1 MCKCHLYLLVGFL
14 YIKFLFG
21 HKLVLVIYQA
31 VMAIRPQLLKYYLTL
46 WMLVQ
51 KWGDVGESI
60 FNLHMH
66 GLAFWPGPPRGS
78 SQSHGTSLAIPT
90 NWDAMMQRSGI
101 GPWEVKSHGLYNGT
115 YI

>member
-1 MCKCHLYLLVGFL
+1 MGVCKCHLYLLVGFL

-21 HKLVLVIYQA
+21 HKLDLVFYQA

-66 GLAFWPGPPRGS
+66 RLAFRQVPPGGT
-78 SQSHGTSLAIPT
+78 SQSHGISLAIPM

-101 GPWEVKSHGLYNGT
+101 GP
-115 YI
+115 